1 MAGGIGRITGP
12 LLKDN
17 LVRNGV
23 DLSFET
29 DLLYLDVN
37 TNKIGIKTD
46 SPGKELFIEQ
56 YAKTIDLIV
65 DDYITAN
72 KIEIDTSSNIF
83 TSLDKLYLDSQQS
96 ITAPGLKTDKLLID
110 NNTVVALTANTDIE
124 IRPTGQLVVENNTDV
139 YGSIHATG
147 NITIGGDVVFGND
160 DDDSVD
166 FNADVRSDIN
176 PDLDSV
182 YNLGEPNKRWKELYA
197 QSVTTGLIVADELIT
212 PADIEFNLRFENSW
226 FVSINGSNSNVGDH
240 QNGPFRN
247 ISYALSRATAGDTVF
262 IFPGTYTEI
271 FPLTVPA
278 GVSVVG
284 FDIRSTIIK
293 PTELTNSK
301 DAFLLNGETI
311 ISDITVKDYFYN
323 STDDTGYGFRFAP
336 NFTVTSRSPYIQNVT
351 VITKESNGLLSPAEI
366 YVDPLGLAGSYSS
379 NSVAVD
385 QINYTQSQVE
395 SWIGKQLVAWAGE
408 TNPVTFYEVI
418 DAIDEP
424 LDPGYVWRIVLD
436 RDLDDPGEGTYQF
449 SIYPNVGLT
458 SIVGTAGY
466 AGSTDYSRSFLKST
480 LPPSFNTTVTEFW
493 TCQIGES
500 LNIVDSIEEDPL
512 NSNLWRVN
520 FKAISTP
527 TNGLPIFTSPS
538 GSATIPAG
546 KGALIDGSVAQSSSN
561 DASMLF
567 HSVTFITPGV
577 DAITMTNGVR
587 VEWLN
592 SFTYFA
598 NRGLYS
604 TQGSLGFASEGNIFG
619 SEVRSIG
626 SANVYGNCG
635 VVADGADTLIYLI
648 NHNFGYIGSGLD
660 SSNDNTLTNQECEVV
675 ELNGGKIYYTSQ
687 SQDGDFRIGD
697 YFLVD
702 FDTGSVS
709 FETSNINING
719 ASSIVFEGDDNRT
732 FITADF
738 IETGDFNLSG
748 NTIKTLTRD
757 FNIESASEV
766 INFLDD
772 VDIDKNLLVRGDFS
786 TDGTI
791 TFGNGAGDTIS
802 FNTDFTQ
809 NLNPKQDNIYDIG
822 SQLKIWKDIYLTSA
836 VLQDI
841 NFSDSV
847 IETTQE
853 NSNLVLFG
861 NGNGSVIVEDISFK
875 DNSISAVVVNA
886 NLEITPTEDNSL
898 VISGNDAV
906 VIPRTTSNLNLT
918 GELRYNTA
926 NSQFEGYDS
935 ALVTLGG
942 IYSQDK
948 QTNVLVHPTNDVI
961 NFTANNIRS
970 TFIDEVGLNTAALT
984 SGNLSLNNNILSTV
998 SNADLEFVADSV
1010 NLNDLIFT
1018 DNNITAGTDQ
1028 NIVFNSLGLGYVAFT
1043 GTGAVV
1049 IPSGDVDTRPDNP
1062 ITGNTRYNHE
1072 LGYMEVYNG
1081 SEWVPASGTGE
1092 LSTFEYAN
1100 EQTTLWALVV
1110 G

>member
-351 VITKESNGLLSPAEI
+351 VIT
-366 YVDPLGLAGSYSS
+366 
-379 NSVAVD
+379 
-385 QINYTQSQVE
+385 
-395 SWIGKQLVAWAGE
+395 
-408 TNPVTFYEVI
+408 
-418 DAIDEP
+418 
-424 LDPGYVWRIVLD
+424 
-436 RDLDDPGEGTYQF
+436 
-449 SIYPNVGLT
+449 
-458 SIVGTAGY
+458 
-466 AGSTDYSRSFLKST
+466 AGSTT
-480 LPPSFNTTVTEFW
+480 N
-493 TCQIGES
+493 
-500 LNIVDSIEEDPL
+500 EEDPRGF
-512 NSNLWRVN
+512 NS
-520 FKAISTP
+520 
-527 TNGLPIFTSPS
+527 GD
-538 GSATIPAG
+538 AG
-546 KGALIDGSVAQSSSN
+546 KGALIDGSVALSSSN

-577 DAITMTNGVR
+577 DSITMTNGVR

-604 TQGSLGFASEGNIFG
+604 IQGSLGFASEGNIFG

-648 NHNFGYIGSGLD
+648 NHNFGYVGSGLD

-675 ELNGGKIYYTSQ
+675 ELNDGKIYYTSQ

-772 VDIDKNLLVRGDFS
+772 VDIAKNLLVRGDFS

-875 DNSISAVVVNA
+875 DNSISAVVVDA

-926 NSQFEGYDS
+926 NSQFEGYDN

-1049 IPSGDVDTRPDNP
+1049 IPSGDIDTRPDAP